1 MYEEFSRCLPGFL
14 PSASSTGAKVCVCV
28 CVCVHCDNACLVIK
42 INKNDMGIGPAGS
55 L

>member
-1 MYEEFSRCLPGFL
+1 M
-14 PSASSTGAKVCVCV
+14 CVCV
-28 CVCVHCDNACLVIK
+28 CVCVRAHTHTWCVQCDNTCLVIK